1 MLLSDRI
8 SAGRALAERLAP
20 QYASCPDLLVL
31 ALPRGGV
38 PVAGEIA
45 DALNAELDL
54 MLVRKLGAPG
64 QPELALGA
72 IASGG
77 VRLLNEDLIRM
88 LGLTSGQLDAIAAKE
103 QQELE
108 SRERAY
114 RGERPPPRL
123 QGRRIILVDDGVA
136 TGATMRAAIAAV
148 HRQAPTEVVVA
159 IPLAPPDTL
168 IRLREEADRVLCL
181 HAPEPFYSIGQWYD
195 QFEQL
200 TDEEV
205 RRLLVRGTEQ
215 QRARQAA

>member
-1 MLLSDRI
+1 MLLSDRT
-8 SAGRALAERLAP
+8 SAGRALAERLVP
-20 QYASCPDLLVL
+20 HYSSCPDLLVL

-38 PVAGEIA
+38 PVAREIA

-77 VRLLNEDLIRM
+77 VRLLNQDLVQM
-88 LGLTSGQLDAIAAKE
+88 LGLTPRQLDAIAAEE

-108 SRERAY
+108 RRERAY

-123 QGRRIILVDDGVA
+123 QGRCIILVDDGVA
-136 TGATMRAAIAAV
+136 TGATMRAAIAAIR
-148 HRQAPTEVVVA
+148 RQAPMEVVVA

-168 IRLREEADRVLCL
+168 IQLREEADRVLCL
-181 HAPEPFYSIGQWYD
+181 HAPEPFHSIGQWYD
-195 QFEQL
+195 QFNQL

-205 RRLLVRGTEQ
+205 CRLLAHGKDRQ
-215 QRARQAA
+215 QTKQAA